1 MQIDG
6 ANAEMHWPSNAP
18 RNNTHTLPK
27 SIPSVQL
34 TIKMTLMTLL
44 SVATGRFL
52 IQIHDRNTILLNA
65 GLGY

>member
-18 RNNTHTLPK
+18 RSNTHTQPK
-27 SIPSVQL
+27 SIPRVRL
-34 TIKMTLMTLL
+34 TIKMTLL